1 MISIFI
7 VIIFILF
14 LLHPQISSVAVVSS
28 FMMWGTK
35 LVPVLYPSFI
45 LIDLLN
51 TSSMLQSISFMLYPF
66 FKKITNLR
74 YPYSTYILLLSLI
87 CGAPSSTKL
96 IKDAYEKEYIDS
108 YEVDTLLHIGSCF
121 SLSYTIIII
130 NLFEYSPI
138 LFYILTFL
146 YAFIFLRFRNRKAT
160 IKIKRSTLVERSSMI
175 KSFLSSTSK
184 NIDILISILGIMIFF
199 NVILNLIHIPSIF
212 YPYFEILNGHGLLQ
226 GLNIKEQ
233 YKCFLLISSLS
244 FLGFSLHLQI
254 LYIYPELKYKSF
266 LINKLFQ
273 GFTTGILFTIFSILY

>member
-1 MISIFI
+1 MISISI
-7 VIIFILF
+7 IIIFVIF
-14 LLHPQISSVAVVSS
+14 LLHPEISSVSVVSS
-28 FMMWGTK
+28 FMLWGTK

-51 TSSMLQSISFMLYPF
+51 TTSVLQNISFMIYPV
-66 FKKITNLR
+66 FKKIVNLR

-96 IKDAYEKEYIDS
+96 IKDAVEKEYIDS
-108 YEVDTLLHIGSCF
+108 YEVDTLLHMGSCF
-121 SLSYTIIII
+121 SLSYTIIIL
-130 NLFEYSPI
+130 NLFGYSPI
-138 LFYILTFL
+138 LFYLLTLL
-146 YAFIFLRFRNRKAT
+146 YIFIFLRIRNKKET
-160 IKIKRSTLVERSSMI
+160 IKIKRSTLVEHSSMI
-175 KSFLSSTSK
+175 KSFLSSTTK

-199 NVILNLIHIPSIF
+199 NVALNLIHIPSIA

-226 GLNIKEQ
+226 GLNIKEY
-233 YKCFLLISSLS
+233 YKCFILVSSLS

-273 GFTTGILFTIFSILY
+273 GFSIGVFFAVFSILY

>member
-7 VIIFILF
+7 VIIFFLF

-146 YAFIFLRFRNRKAT
+146 YAFIFLRFRNRKDT

-212 YPYFEILNGHGLLQ
+212 YPYFEILNGHGQLQ